1 MSNSSA
7 SRLGAAL
14 LLAGSL
20 ASSGVVAQQD
30 AAATELERAFGAAF
44 DLVPAV
50 AMMAGAACQ
59 EHAQQASKIAQLR
72 DLQTSSDRA
81 LALLRVPEN
90 SSPTEVDQS
99 IAAALTIINRA
110 VVDFVYSRSR
120 PPAEVAA
127 AMVYSACLI
136 EVGKVIGGTRI

>member
-1 MSNSSA
+1 MSKLSA
-7 SRLGAAL
+7 GRLGAAV

-20 ASSGVVAQQD
+20 ASPGVVAQQD
-30 AAATELERAFGAAF
+30 AATTELERAFGAAF

-50 AMMAGAACQ
+50 AKAAGAACQ

-72 DLQTSSDRA
+72 DLQTSSDGA

-99 IAAALTIINRA
+99 SAAALTIINRA

-136 EVGKVIGGTRI
+136 EVGKGIGGTRI